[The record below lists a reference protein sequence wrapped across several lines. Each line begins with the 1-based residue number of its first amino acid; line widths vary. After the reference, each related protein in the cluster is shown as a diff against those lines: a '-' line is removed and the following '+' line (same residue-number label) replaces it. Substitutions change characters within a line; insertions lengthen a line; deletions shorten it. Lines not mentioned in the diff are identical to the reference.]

1 MEPVFVVEREENGEK
16 LSFRV
21 LNKVHDDEQ
30 MELAIVIGR
39 ALEAMVKKINVD
51 DKMVQQK
58 EIEYA
63 EVERSDAEDV
73 VAAEIRGIFADVRLQ
88 DLSRQEQQQFI
99 AELLAVVRRFRDGR

>member
-39 ALEAMVKKINVD
+39 ALEAMVKKINID

-73 VAAEIRGIFADVRLQ
+73 VAAEIRGIFADVRLR